1 MSVISRHMLRAVSSS
16 LDLPAG
22 ALDAVHFGSE
32 GALPS
37 YYAVTDLA
45 AASIGAAALAL
56 RQLIIAQGGEPAPVA
71 VDRRLA
77 SLWFGWSVHPIGW
90 ERPPLWDAVAGD
102 YATAD
107 GWIRLHTNAIHHR
120 DAALA
125 VLGCAVD
132 RDAVARAVAG
142 WRGEELEAAVVG
154 NNGCAAV
161 MRSAAGW
168 QAHLQGVTVA
178 AEPLIAFDTRL
189 LETAA
194 SVQWVAAPPD
204 RDDASALSAAAQR
217 GQRAA
222 SGWPG
227 AVGGVSPARPLAGL
241 KVLDLTRVLA
251 GPVAT
256 RFLAGYGADVLRIDP
271 PSWNEPGAIPEVT
284 LGKRCA
290 RLDLHQPADR
300 AIFEA
305 LLAQADVLV
314 HGYRPAAL
322 ERLGYGEQ
330 FRRVLNPAL
339 IDVSLDAYGWT
350 GPLAGRRGFDSLV
363 QMSCG
368 IAEHGMRM
376 QGAGKPVPLPVQAL
390 DHATGYLMAA
400 AVLRGL
406 LFRVTENRAMQA
418 RLSLAR
424 TAKLLM
430 DASSGWLGTAFTH
443 GSGAG
448 FAPSGGEALAPVG
461 EADFSPAVEHTEW
474 GPARRL
480 LPPVTVGGA
489 RMAWDRPAASLGSSP
504 PRFGDTV

>member
-1 MSVISRHMLRAVSSS
+1 MYSISGDILHAAVST
-16 LDLPAG
+16 LLLPSQIA
-22 ALDAVHFGSE
+22 DAVGFTGDS
-32 GALPS
+32 ALPS
-37 YYAVTDLA
+37 YYAVSDLA
-45 AASIGAAALAL
+45 AASVGAAALVL
-56 RQLIIAQGGEPAPVA
+56 RQVIVALGSDAAPVR
-71 VDRRLA
+71 VDRRMA
-77 SLWFGWSVHPIGW
+77 SLWFGWSIHPIGW

-132 RDAVARAVAG
+132 RDAVTRAVAG

-154 NNGCAAV
+154 NGGCAAL
-161 MRSAAGW
+161 MRSAAEW
-168 QAHLQGVTVA
+168 AAHPQGVAVA
-178 AEPLIAFDTRL
+178 AEPLIAFETRPL
-189 LETAA
+189 DGIAA
-194 SVQWVAAPPD
+194 TRGWRGAAT
-204 RDDASALSAAAQR
+204 
-217 GQRAA
+217 
-222 SGWPG
+222 
-227 AVGGVSPARPLAGL
+227 PARPLAGL

-290 RLDLHQPADR
+290 RLDLRQPADR
-300 AIFEA
+300 AVFEA
-305 LLAQADVLV
+305 LLAEADVLV

-330 FRRVLNPAL
+330 FRRALNPGL
-339 IDVSLDAYGWT
+339 IDVCLDAYGWT

-363 QMSCG
+363 QMSSG

-376 QGAGKPVPLPVQAL
+376 QGAIKPVPLPVQAL

-406 LFRVTENRAMQA
+406 LYRLADNRATSA

-424 TAKLLM
+424 TAKLLT
-430 DASSGWLGTAFTH
+430 DS
-443 GSGAG
+443 
-448 FAPSGGEALAPVG
+448 APEVGVQPLAATSEADLAPG
-461 EADFSPAVEHTEW
+461 IEHTEW
-474 GPARRL
+474 GAARRL
-480 LPPVTVGGA
+480 LPPAVIAGA
-489 RMAWDRPAASLGSSP
+489 AMAWDLPASSLGSST
-504 PRFGDTV
+504 PRFLIL